1 MRIGLGF
8 DVHEFADNR
17 KLFLGGVEIPH
28 HNGLLGHSDADVILH
43 AVMDAILG
51 ALALGDIGHH
61 FPNTDE
67 RFRGASSGSLA
78 VHVWELIQN
87 RGYQMGNLD
96 VMVMCEQPKLA
107 PHIPSMRHRMAE
119 LFGCTVDQISV
130 KATTMEGLGF
140 IGRKEGIAAQAV
152 VLLEPIW

>member
-1 MRIGLGF
+1 
-8 DVHEFADNR
+8 
-17 KLFLGGVEIPH
+17 
-28 HNGLLGHSDADVILH
+28 
-43 AVMDAILG
+43 
-51 ALALGDIGHH
+51 
-61 FPNTDE
+61 
-67 RFRGASSGSLA
+67 
-78 VHVWELIQN
+78 
-87 RGYQMGNLD
+87 MGNLD

-152 VLLEPIW
+152 VLLEPVR